1 MCTSSQ
7 VGDHWLWKKTQGAPR
22 GLVSSGRFLTCIILS
37 NMWARGRKEMS
48 TSSCLGKI
56 TFCRWRAWETE
67 RKETLTGRQQE
78 SHKTT
83 KRKMAPEEQK
93 GKDCQEEGSSGRSE
107 ALSHSVNEARLAGG
121 VKSTEMYTEGDG
133 EVSPWQ
139 KAHHIHTAHAGIR
152 GSPWQRTPF
161 LFIAFYQE
169 MLRPWFALATACRP
183 AGSWCKP
190 GGTWCKSAGSWC
202 KPTGPFWKSAGL
214 YRCTIFP
221 HRTEIYSVTRVRTID
236 LVFSLG

>member
-22 GLVSSGRFLTCIILS
+22 GLVSSGRFLTCITLS

-78 SHKTT
+78 SHKII

-93 GKDCQEEGSSGRSE
+93 GKDCQERRERRTQGSVKATASWS
-107 ALSHSVNEARLAGG
+107 SVSRG
-121 VKSTEMYTEGDG
+121 VKSTEMYAQGNG
-133 EVSPWQ
+133 ERSPWQ
-139 KAHHIHTAHAGIR
+139 KADCTRAAHAGNG
-152 GSPWQRTPF
+152 GSPWWRIPL
-161 LFIAFYQE
+161 LFTAFYQE
-169 MLRPWFALATACRP
+169 VPRPCSVLSAVCRQQDPGPNLREPP
-183 AGSWCKP
+183 GSQC
-190 GGTWCKSAGSWC
+190 
-202 KPTGPFWKSAGL
+202 
-214 YRCTIFP
+214 
-221 HRTEIYSVTRVRTID
+221 
-236 LVFSLG
+236 